1 MGISIV
7 KDPATGKLKVSDG
20 KSEITI
26 PLADLDLVIDDAKK
40 TAAPTIGELRTTLI
54 GVAETSDDPTA
65 ISRAAA
71 ELVSELARRENE
83 ERVARLAARER
94 TPG

>member
-7 KDPATGKLKVSDG
+7 KDPALGKLIVSDG
-20 KSEITI
+20 KNEITI
-26 PLADLDLVIDDAKK
+26 PLVDLDLVLDDAKK